1 MHRDPL
7 ISLPIPWWIVN
18 LIIPRDVP
26 NIRVNC
32 KIFSCINSIRKN
44 FNYNSVR
51 KKKNW
56 KILDEGCVMFP
67 SLEGIQLSKAT
78 AITLPYSLLDLF
90 LTRININLRY
100 SPFSYYRFFSV
111 HTVERCLN
119 DSKLNGI
126 ALISHL
132 FYTWTRGQFVNTFT
146 IRSIHLF
153 HSVFLFFF
161 YLTNMAYIQLLLS
174 CCDKSIDNAS

>member
-1 MHRDPL
+1 M
-7 ISLPIPWWIVN
+7 N

-161 YLTNMAYIQLLLS
+161 TWRIWRTFNYYYLVVINQ
-174 CCDKSIDNAS
+174 SITRLKKARIESAEQWKVKV